1 LDFHYLLSTSK
12 KLFRDISYETRI
24 IRLTGAENLDAFLSN
39 NIDQRRILS
48 KMKNPVNQLHFHCSN
63 RQMLQVLQ
71 FSAKEISKCNSNPTF
86 RQPVTR
92 ISNYQPNEV
101 TAEALRNAKKDYSG
115 QYYDDFYSLFSI
127 LPATN
132 LDFSYFSEA
141 TFLKYEFKQ
150 KNLQLLVMEK
160 GKMSSL
166 TVIVQYFTHIQNIQL
181 VNCLLLT
188 DVSALGN
195 IPHLSIVKCPQLED
209 ISKLT
214 SNYSLV
220 IKQCP
225 KIRETETL
233 YTCRKLTT
241 DLLHSWDSETY
252 RRISRQRMF
261 SLQLIT
267 CRIKDLSSLSF
278 LHTIHLENCD
288 YFTTIPAELVSV
300 SVIILI
306 KCASLSDI
314 SGLGKNYSVYVKKCN
329 EIKSFAA
336 LKNIPKVK
344 FAFCSSFTNG
354 LDVENVQYLQ
364 LEHCENL
371 RDISMLSNVHSINI
385 TDCFRITTLRN
396 LGSVRVIQL
405 NNCSKLVSLQELGG
419 EGNLKMMLKNQQ
431 WTDNLTQRL
440 QSQYHVTLDS
450 KTGITTFLRKNKRK
464 I

>member
-1 LDFHYLLSTSK
+1 MT
-12 KLFRDISYETRI
+12 
-24 IRLTGAENLDAFLSN
+24 
-39 NIDQRRILS
+39 
-48 KMKNPVNQLHFHCSN
+48 
-63 RQMLQVLQ
+63 
-71 FSAKEISKCNSNPTF
+71 
-86 RQPVTR
+86 
-92 ISNYQPNEV
+92 ISNYQPNEF
-101 TAEALRNAKKDYSG
+101 TAGTLRNAKKDDSG
-115 QYYDDFYSLFSI
+115 QYYEDFYSLFSF
-127 LPATN
+127 LPVTT
-132 LDFSYFSEA
+132 LGLSSDSTFSR
-141 TFLKYEFKQ
+141 YEFKQ
-150 KNLQLLVMEK
+150 KNLQLLVME
-160 GKMSSL
+160 GARVSSL
-166 TVIVQYFTHIQNIQL
+166 TVVVRYFTHIQKLKL
-181 VNCLLLT
+181 VDCFLLT

-214 SNYSLV
+214 NNYLLI

-225 KIRETETL
+225 KVREIETV
-233 YTCRKLTT
+233 YTARKLNT

-252 RRISRQRMF
+252 RRFSSQRMF
-261 SLQLIT
+261 SLQLFT
-267 CRIKDLSSLSF
+267 SRINDLSSLSF
-278 LHTIHLENCD
+278 LHKIYLENCD

-300 SVIILI
+300 SMIILI

-314 SGLGKNYSVYVKKCN
+314 SGLGKNDSVYVKKCN
-329 EIKSFAA
+329 EIKSFSA

-344 FAFCSSFTNG
+344 LEFCSSFTNG

-419 EGNLKMMLKNQQ
+419 EGNLKMMLKNQKG
-431 WTDNLTQRL
+431 TDKLTQRL

-450 KTGITTFLRKNKRK
+450 KTGIRTFLRKNKRK